1 MHKCIVRIVA
11 DTTLDTAQVSRSCV
25 AMLSPNREKLHL
37 GSNLK
42 KRKTKSNI
50 NNIILKA
57 KIFDFNVSRICFKSK
72 IIYWG
77 EFSIFRVFAVDNKHL
92 NHESSVEK
100 LLRRRRDRSL
110 EEIILKR
117 IISYYRLE
125 ESYKIKIGR

>member
-57 KIFDFNVSRICFKSK
+57 KMFDFNVFRICFKSK

-77 EFSIFRVFAVDNKHL
+77 EFSIFRVDNKHL

-125 ESYKIKIGR
+125 ESNEIKIGR

>member
-11 DTTLDTAQVSRSCV
+11 DTTLDTVQVSRSCV

-57 KIFDFNVSRICFKSK
+57 KMFDFNVSRICFKSK

-77 EFSIFRVFAVDNKHL
+77 EFSIFRVDNKRL

-100 LLRRRRDRSL
+100 LLRRRCDRFL

-125 ESYKIKIGR
+125 ENNKIKIGRRG